1 VINFGHGNPHNSSW
15 AASKIFPKSDPA
27 GIRFAVRA
35 QERGREK
42 LNDSKK
48 DKMDMD
54 YLGLMVGGISPPMFS

>member
-1 VINFGHGNPHNSSW
+1 VRNFGHGNPHNSSW
-15 AASKIFPKSDPA
+15 AASKIFPKSD
-27 GIRFAVRA
+27 RA